1 MSETF
6 IVMRREFLER
16 VRSKSFVIGTILFP
30 VLMAALFILPAM
42 IGEGGGKRTLV
53 LVDEAPAG
61 IGDAFAANIGAP
73 PAAGDDDSFTYTV
86 ERAQGSFEALRPEL
100 NRRVM
105 AEEIDGYVRIPPDV
119 ATTNRVDY
127 RARNISSFSV
137 ANDIRRAASRAVQ
150 QARLEEAGLDE
161 GEVTAL
167 LRPVELQTMRV
178 TERGEDAG
186 SAQSTFFLAYITGFL
201 IYMLTIMYG
210 INVMRSV
217 LEEKTN
223 RIVEVIVSSM
233 KATHLMM
240 GKILGVGSVALL
252 QVAIWVALGIVA
264 SSQSAMIAA
273 RFKRS
278 PEALSSINVPPFVL
292 ASTLGFFL
300 FGFSLYAALFAA
312 VGAAVNSEQEAQQYQ
327 TIVLMPLIGSLIFL
341 VQVINDPMGQ
351 LATTLGMV
359 PFSSPIVMPMRM
371 AAAAVPASQVL
382 TSLAILA
389 LAVAFVTWLAG
400 KIYRVGILSTGK
412 KPTLG
417 ELARWLRAA

>member
-1 MSETF
+1 
-6 IVMRREFLER
+6 
-16 VRSKSFVIGTILFP
+16 
-30 VLMAALFILPAM
+30 
-42 IGEGGGKRTLV
+42 
-53 LVDEAPAG
+53 
-61 IGDAFAANIGAP
+61 
-73 PAAGDDDSFTYTV
+73 V
-86 ERAQGSFEALRPEL
+86 ERASGSFEALRPEL
-100 NRRVM
+100 NRRVLT
-105 AEEIDGYVRIPPDV
+105 EEIDGYVRIPADV
-119 ATTNRVDY
+119 AASNRIDY

-137 ANDIRRAASRAVQ
+137 ANDISRAASRAVQ
-150 QARLEEAGLDE
+150 QARLAQAGLDA

-167 LRPVELQTMRV
+167 LRPVELQTRRV
-178 TERGEDAG
+178 TEGGEDTGNAE
-186 SAQSTFFLAYITGFL
+186 STFFLAYITGFL

-233 KATHLMM
+233 KATHLML

-252 QVAIWVALGIVA
+252 QVAIWIALGIVA
-264 SSQSAMIAA
+264 SSQSETIAA
-273 RFKRS
+273 RFKLS
-278 PEALSSINVPPFVL
+278 PEALSAIDVPPFVL
-292 ASTLGFFL
+292 ASTIGFFL
-300 FGFSLYAALFAA
+300 FGFMLYAALFAA

-327 TIVLMPLIGSLIFL
+327 TVVFLPLIGSLIFL
-341 VQVINDPMGQ
+341 FQVINDPMGQ
-351 LATTLGMV
+351 FATTLGMV
-359 PFSSPIVMPMRM
+359 PFSSPIIMPMRM

-382 TSLAILA
+382 MSLAILA